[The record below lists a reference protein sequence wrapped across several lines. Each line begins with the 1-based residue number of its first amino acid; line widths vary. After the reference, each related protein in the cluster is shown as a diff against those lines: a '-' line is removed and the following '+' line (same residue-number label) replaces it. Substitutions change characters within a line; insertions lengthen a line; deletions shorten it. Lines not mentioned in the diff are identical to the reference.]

1 MYKENNPKKKNIKAL
16 FLLIVLT
23 VFGVVVFKY
32 TRVNKISADTTQNTE
47 VSSCSADVVDNSY
60 EVNSTFFYMDNNG
73 DLTDV
78 TPSTLGVNDNG
89 GGCKIGANTYSG
101 ETACLLK
108 ENSTNFSLSG
118 WMSDDVEIELTKI
131 TAPINLLLGS
141 FNIYN
146 SVNKPSRENPY
157 FPSAGKVIDAKL
169 VERTTPPGEIHDEI
183 KGETV
188 DNSLKKQPYNVE
200 YTLSVGDNDS
210 QDTLT
215 IDENTPNN
223 CEGICDNESDS
234 NPAVS
239 NSSSKYLGDLEEFPG
254 QGDTTTGGS
263 DTLHVEGL
271 CKNTDTLD
279 VGIGIPVCWN
289 NFEMLRGSL
298 GWLFPAANWGSCNE
312 GEEGCINSAD
322 IAVKI
327 SPMFSETNSYTEL
340 RNKQVMD
347 PNSASNYESVYVITS
362 CTANA
367 VVNGIAKSIPVKC
380 IWDMSY
386 LFNLRKSS
394 EFDDVGGS
402 DTPTVE
408 EYKQFLIQESA
419 TRAM

>member
-1 MYKENNPKKKNIKAL
+1 MYKENSSKKKKINPL
-16 FLLIVLT
+16 FLLIILT
-23 VFGVVVFKY
+23 GFGLLVFKF
-32 TRVNKISADTTQNTE
+32 TKVKEIVADTTQETE
-47 VSSCSADVVDNSY
+47 VSSCSSDVVDNSY
-60 EVNSTFFYMDNNG
+60 ENNSTFLYMDDKG
-73 DLTDV
+73 SLTDV
-78 TPSTLGVNDNG
+78 TPSTLGVNDTN

-146 SVNKPSRENPY
+146 SVNKPTLDNPY

-169 VERTTPPGEIHDEI
+169 VERTTPPGEIHDAV
-183 KGETV
+183 KDGTV
-188 DNSLKKQPYNVE
+188 DNSLKKQPYSVQ
-200 YTLSVGDNDS
+200 YTLTVGNNDS

-215 IDENTPNN
+215 IDKNAPNN
-223 CEGICDNESDS
+223 CEGVCDNESDS

-239 NSSSKYLGDLEEFPG
+239 NSSSKYLGDLDEYPG
-254 QGDTTTGGS
+254 QSNASTGGS
-263 DTLHVEGL
+263 ETLHVEGL
-271 CKNTDTLD
+271 CKNPDPLD
-279 VGIGIPVCWN
+279 VGVGIPVCWN
-289 NFEMLRGSL
+289 NFEMLRGNL
-298 GWLFPAANWGSCNE
+298 GWLFPAANWGSCSE
-312 GEEGCINSAD
+312 GDEGCINSAD

-327 SPMFSETNSYTEL
+327 SPMFSETNSYTKL
-340 RNKQVMD
+340 RNKHVMD

-367 VVNGIAKSIPVKC
+367 IVNGIAKSIPVKC